1 MDVWGGDSRGGEQ
14 TLGEASGFKQ
24 DADNAQILVLKELK
38 KKRADIGLKQF
49 EKNTQILIENNFNNI
64 AQCVVA
70 ISSK

>member
-1 MDVWGGDSRGGEQ
+1 M
-14 TLGEASGFKQ
+14 GEASGFKQ